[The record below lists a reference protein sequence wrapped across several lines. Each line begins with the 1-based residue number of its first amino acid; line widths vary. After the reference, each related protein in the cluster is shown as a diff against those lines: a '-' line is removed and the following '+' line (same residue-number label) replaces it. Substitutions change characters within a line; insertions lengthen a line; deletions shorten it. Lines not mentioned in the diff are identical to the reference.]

1 MVAVEMLSVHHHDV
15 MSTIVRVSLLKAF
28 DLFLLMIVALD
39 RGIFIRFARVVVLS
53 RSVGMVVVVAFGFP
67 LIVA

>member
-1 MVAVEMLSVHHHDV
+1 MA
-15 MSTIVRVSLLKAF
+15 TIVRVSLLKAF